1 MKENLFHK
9 YGGTATVAA
18 IVQEFY
24 DEVLETPELSHF
36 FQGVSMERLIEHQVK
51 FLSHVLG
58 GPANYQGRSL
68 RAAHHGLKIDS
79 ASFERVASILCDVL
93 RDAGMTSEDVQT
105 VLTIVDST
113 RAEIVSE

>member
-9 YGGTATVAA
+9 YGGAATVAA
-18 IVQEFY
+18 VVQEFY
-24 DEVLETPELSHF
+24 DEVLERPELVHYF
-36 FQGVSMERLIEHQVK
+36 EGVGMERLIEHQVK

-68 RAAHHGLKIDS
+68 KAAHKGLQIDPS
-79 ASFERVASILCDVL
+79 SFNLVAGILSDVL
-93 RDAGMTSEDVQT
+93 SDAGMTDDDVQT
-105 VLTIVDST
+105 VLAIVETT